1 MKNTKSFKIGAVVL
15 ATEQGLG
22 YLAKDFFDNGCIDY
36 VHIKKHSSRENHYEW
51 YPKQAICT
59 EEELL
64 QKSDILLFFE
74 NPFNWKLIPQARE
87 LGKKT
92 ILIPMY
98 ECTHFPFVYE
108 PDRILCPSLLDYS
121 FYFDRDKKCE
131 MIQIPVNVKWKLRE
145 RAKIFI
151 HNAGNGGLGGRNGT
165 KELLQAMD
173 YVKSP
178 ITLIV
183 RSQVPIEQKKD
194 DRIIY
199 KIGTFPDIW
208 GVGDV
213 FVFPEKFNGLSL
225 PLQEA
230 FASGMLVMAGDR
242 YPINTWLPKEP
253 LIPVEKYTTEKIFQ
267 EFKVAQYNPV
277 DIAMKIDE
285 WYNKDISDY
294 SIIGKKFNN
303 ENKWEIQ
310 KNKIRNL
317 LEK

>member
-1 MKNTKSFKIGAVVL
+1 MIIRQVT
-15 ATEQGLG
+15 
-22 YLAKDFFDNGCIDY
+22 
-36 VHIKKHSSRENHYEW
+36 
-51 YPKQAICT
+51 
-59 EEELL
+59 
-64 QKSDILLFFE
+64 
-74 NPFNWKLIPQARE
+74 IP
-87 LGKKT
+87 T
-92 ILIPMY
+92 
-98 ECTHFPFVYE
+98 
-108 PDRILCPSLLDYS
+108 
-121 FYFDRDKKCE
+121 
-131 MIQIPVNVKWKLRE
+131 NVTWRLRE
-145 RAKIFI
+145 KALIFVM
-151 HNAGNGGLGGRNGT
+151 NAGNGGLGGRNGT

-199 KIGTFPDIW
+199 RIGTFPDIW
-208 GVGDV
+208 GTGDV

-277 DIAMKIDE
+277 EIAMKLDE

-294 SIIGKKFNN
+294 SILGKKFNN

-310 KNKIRNL
+310 QNKILNL
-317 LEK
+317 LQDYLNNDEKY